1 MFSSLPKLISSFE
14 NIPVYLVF
22 SESAIQFEADL
33 ESFLAKLDFF
43 PLGYTQK
50 EKKFSSSLCNLEHN
64 LS

>member
-43 PLGYTQK
+43 SSRLYRK
-50 EKKFSSSLCNLEHN
+50 RKKFFK
-64 LS
+64 